1 MTAPDFIWA
10 RLDPSS
16 LDASGATRL
25 LAMDDEF
32 RKSAPYVRD
41 DPEALVQSAHVQALI
56 SAAVLDG
63 QLRAFERGRLDTPDE
78 LRGLDAEAALDR
90 MLQEARRDERE
101 KMQSLLQRA
110 YDALGEDL
118 HLDAF
123 NKLARDLERA
133 IQEPPR

>member
-1 MTAPDFIWA
+1 MTAPTFIWA

-56 SAAVLDG
+56 AAAVLDG

-78 LRGLDAEAALDR
+78 LRGLDAKAALDR
-90 MLQEARRDERE
+90 MLQEAKNEALRE
-101 KMQSLLQRA
+101 AANVAFGFSLQSVRSPGDVEAAIRA
-110 YDALGEDL
+110 L
-118 HLDAF
+118 
-123 NKLARDLERA
+123 